1 MVTHY
6 LIYLFTGEIHIY
18 IYIYIYIFF
27 FVRSKAS
34 YYLHSK
40 AKCQPSER
48 WQRHHCHQEEIR
60 QTNAQMLTLVLIQMT
75 CVWSLFMERYYRT
88 VFSDNK
94 KSRLEKANSYT
105 QKHKHKYFNF
115 QLAVRVISLT
125 YTSRKLDKVIFGTVR
140 LPNTPP
146 LSASFVCQ
154 VPNVAWQSLCN
165 EHFLPRYHPIFWA
178 TTAGG
183 RQSMGTQEMENT
195 WFGRKTMNYLC

>member
-6 LIYLFTGEIHIY
+6 VIYLLLG
-18 IYIYIYIFF
+18 IYIYIF
-27 FVRSKAS
+27 VKSKAS

-40 AKCQPSER
+40 QKQNVNLPKGDKGTTAIRRRQDKKC
-48 WQRHHCHQEEIR
+48 
-60 QTNAQMLTLVLIQMT
+60 TNADFSATQMI
-75 CVWSLFMERYYRT
+75 CARSLFTWRYHRT

-154 VPNVAWQSLCN
+154 VLNVAWQSLCK
-165 EHFLPRYHPIFWA
+165 EHFLPLYHPIFWA
-178 TTAGG
+178 TKPERG
-183 RQSMGTQEMENT
+183 R
-195 WFGRKTMNYLC
+195 